1 MADKR
6 ADERGQPIL
15 PISPPV
21 CHRPQPAGH
30 SPDSLPANT
39 LISTQSNTAATHL
52 AMRLTRAI
60 YPAPSLLQG
69 VMRTRA
75 IEVVYFR
82 CSDIA
87 EILIRATGGQPT
99 SIACALGATRQMT
112 WSALLECV
120 GCPPG
125 IRTPIC

>member
-39 LISTQSNTAATHL
+39 LISTQSNTAATNL
-52 AMRLTRAI
+52 ATRLSRAI
-60 YPAPSLLQG
+60 YPAPCCKGWCGRRRLKLF
-69 VMRTRA
+69 TFA
-75 IEVVYFR
+75 
-82 CSDIA
+82 A
-87 EILIRATGGQPT
+87 LILRK
-99 SIACALGATRQMT
+99 S
-112 WSALLECV
+112 
-120 GCPPG
+120 
-125 IRTPIC
+125 